1 MSQLVHPNILSA
13 VVIIRT
19 RPEHRPRSLISSLAL
34 FSVTSLGQAEARFA
48 LHHVF
53 FDPTQ
58 TRAEIIDGLAKQLP
72 QGSELL
78 AWHTASP
85 VERLFRAHMS
95 GDLFPSDAELVLRQ
109 RPDITLLPLHV
120 SGAQLRE
127 AGADIG
133 VELPDA
139 TATPLRRRRR
149 AAPQAQALW
158 ALYVREFCPADERK
172 ALFAAFRAWR
182 VLELARGGFGSPI

>member
-34 FSVTSLGQAEARFA
+34 FSVTRSGEAEARFA
-48 LHHVF
+48 LHHAF

-58 TRAEIIDGLAKQLP
+58 TRAEIIDGLAKRLP

-78 AWHTASP
+78 VWHTVSP
-85 VERLFRAHMS
+85 VERLFRAHTS
-95 GDLFPSDAELVLRQ
+95 GDIFPSDAELVLRQ

-120 SGAQLRE
+120 SGAQLRKPVRPRNGPSRSWPPE
-127 AGADIG
+127 RVYRPNA
-133 VELPDA
+133 LP
-139 TATPLRRRRR
+139 TSRQGR
-149 AAPQAQALW
+149 AM
-158 ALYVREFCPADERK
+158 
-172 ALFAAFRAWR
+172 
-182 VLELARGGFGSPI
+182 